1 MLAVLKRLIDH
12 TDDNKTHE
20 IEEHELKVA
29 TCTILLEAAIADEHF
44 SAEEQRSVI
53 EILKSKFQMTDQ
65 AVLELIEESK
75 KHREDSIDLW
85 YFTNII
91 NANLGNEE
99 KYKLM
104 ELVWEVIY
112 SDGKLDKFENY
123 IAQKLYRMLNI
134 DHSKFI
140 ELKMEVKN
148 RMA

>member
-1 MLAVLKRLIDH
+1 
-12 TDDNKTHE
+12 
-20 IEEHELKVA
+20 
-29 TCTILLEAAIADEHF
+29 
-44 SAEEQRSVI
+44 
-53 EILKSKFQMTDQ
+53 
-65 AVLELIEESK
+65 
-75 KHREDSIDLW
+75 
-85 YFTNII
+85 
-91 NANLGNEE
+91 
-99 KYKLM
+99 M

>member
-1 MLAVLKRLIDH
+1 MLAVLKRLIDR

-20 IEEHELKVA
+20 IEEQELKVA

-75 KHREDSIDLW
+75 KQREDSIDLW